1 MGSRYFRLRLSSV
14 LADPDYSIF
23 GIPESYG
30 FSNNLRMDWGHLKLT
45 SILKLFP
52 HYLLQVLLFISML
65 SPEQNKERKCE
76 HPDTQD
82 AHNFLVYRKYQR
94 FLQECK
100 VLMDAAFRDVKTLI
114 HEKTNED
121 NYLLVLL
128 CKISELVGIPPE
140 VSLLKEEDTLISK
153 IVDLL
158 RHMISSRW
166 EWSIAFRSLNA
177 EKKLKFMKNY
187 KFMYCFLQKV
197 LSEPGYWLTEGEID
211 EVKSQLDPDFWNRI
225 MSPTSSRFNYY
236 WINDTAFFMPGFAE
250 SIFEQCQFSRDN
262 RKRLLKIWKRTCMV
276 LNSESSLSDKLRF
289 LHDTFDTIYRTKK
302 FINVE
307 DQNESEIMR
316 NLRSALE
323 NFSQRCM
330 EDDGITQAQYSEQ
343 TFGTTIYS
351 DEIRFPEQLSD
362 LEVFSK
368 ALLSDS
374 LCLWQKSIE
383 TL

>member
-1 MGSRYFRLRLSSV
+1 MGSRYFPRLSSV
-14 LADPDYSIF
+14 LEDLDDPDYSIF

-30 FSNNLRMDWGHLKLT
+30 FLNNLRMDWGCLKLT
-45 SILKLFP
+45 SILELFP

-76 HPDTQD
+76 HPEYQD
-82 AHNFLVYRKYQR
+82 AHNFLVYQKYQR

-100 VLMDAAFRDVKTLI
+100 VLMDAAFRDVVNTLI

-140 VSLLKEEDTLISK
+140 VSLLKDEDTLISK
-153 IVDLL
+153 IVGLL

-177 EKKLKFMKNY
+177 EKKVKFMKNY
-187 KFMYCFLQKV
+187 KFMYNFLQKV

-211 EVKSQLDPDFWNRI
+211 EVKSQLGPDFWNRI
-225 MSPTSSRFNYY
+225 MSPTSSRFNHY
-236 WINDTAFFMPGFAE
+236 WINDIAFFMPGFAE

-289 LHDTFDTIYRTKK
+289 LHDTFDIIYRTKK

-330 EDDGITQAQYSEQ
+330 EDDGITQAQYSKQ
-343 TFGTTIYS
+343 TLETTIHP
-351 DEIRFPEQLSD
+351 DDIRFPEQLSD
-362 LEVFSK
+362 LEFFFQS
-368 ALLSDS
+368 S
-374 LCLWQKSIE
+374 LE
-383 TL
+383 

>member
-1 MGSRYFRLRLSSV
+1 MGSRYFRLSSV
-14 LADPDYSIF
+14 LDYHPDHPDYSIF

-30 FSNNLRMDWGHLKLT
+30 FSKYLRMDWRRLKLT
-45 SILKLFP
+45 SILELFP

-76 HPDTQD
+76 HPEYSD
-82 AHNFLVYRKYQR
+82 AHNFLVYRKYQC

-100 VLMDAAFRDVKTLI
+100 VLMEAAFRDVNTLI

-140 VSLLKEEDTLISK
+140 VSVLKEEDTLISK
-153 IVDLL
+153 IVGLL
-158 RHMISSRW
+158 RHMMNISLRW
-166 EWSIAFRSLNA
+166 KWSIAFRSLNA
-177 EKKLKFMKNY
+177 EKKVKFMKNY
-187 KFMYCFLQKV
+187 KFMYYFLRKV

-225 MSPTSSRFNYY
+225 MSPTSSRFNHY

-289 LHDTFDTIYRTKK
+289 LNDTFDIIYRTKR

-316 NLRSALE
+316 NVRSALE
-323 NFSQRCM
+323 NFSQRCL

-343 TFGTTIYS
+343 TLGETIHS
-351 DEIRFPEQLSD
+351 DQIRFPEQLSD
-362 LEVFSK
+362 LEGFFQR
-368 ALLSDS
+368 S
-374 LCLWQKSIE
+374 LM
-383 TL
+383 